1 MNELIEYIAKSIVSH
16 PEEVTVTQENK
27 DGKTILKLHVAPD
40 DKGKIIGRHGRIAD
54 SIRVLLRIAATK
66 RDDRAFLDIP

>member
-16 PEEVTVTQENK
+16 PEEVTVTQEDK
-27 DGKTILKLHVAPD
+27 DGKTILKLHVSSD
-40 DKGKIIGRHGRIAD
+40 DKGKVIGRNGRIAD
-54 SIRVLLRIAATK
+54 SIRVLLRVAATK

>member
-66 RDDRAFLDIP
+66 RDDRAFLDIS

>member
-16 PEEVTVTQENK
+16 PEEVTVTEENK

>member
-16 PEEVTVTQENK
+16 PEEVTVTQEDK
-27 DGKTILKLHVAPD
+27 DGKTILKLHVASD

-54 SIRVLLRIAATK
+54 SIRVLLRVAATK
-66 RDDRAFLDIP
+66 KDDRAFLDIL

>member
-16 PEEVTVTQENK
+16 PEEVTVTQEDK

-54 SIRVLLRIAATK
+54 SIRILLRIAATK
-66 RDDRAFLDIP
+66 RDDRAFLDIT